1 MTIKLKVTGMSC
13 EHCVQAVK
21 RALEGVPGVK
31 SAQVSLEQ
39 GLVEVETDTGS
50 VPVDQLIKAVEEA
63 GYRAE
68 TLS

>member
-1 MTIKLKVTGMSC
+1 MTVKLKVTGMSC

-31 SAQVSLEQ
+31 GAQVSLEQ
-39 GLVEVETDTGS
+39 GLVEVETGTDS